1 VGEPAGAIQFP
12 AGGQLQLQ
20 EALLVRF
27 LRRRPSPAIVISSI
41 ALFMSLGGVGYAA
54 TQLPNN
60 SVGAAQLRNGS
71 VSFTKI
77 RPSAVG
83 NVRAN
88 VRQLQERIWKVCGT
102 NQVMFGANRNG
113 DPKCTN
119 SMPAQSGTTS
129 NTASIPATGTAATVA
144 SANLTSGNTYLGLAN
159 PTITVTPS
167 SSASGSETV
176 SVSCTLTVGQNT
188 NTRTLTIT
196 TPNQNTAASEALPLQ
211 LSGTGGI
218 ASVGCS
224 SKPVGTSSA
233 PTVSVTSAVNA
244 IQTQ

>member
-1 VGEPAGAIQFP
+1 M
-12 AGGQLQLQ
+12 
-20 EALLVRF
+20 RF

-54 TQLPNN
+54 TQLPPN
-60 SVGAAQLRNGS
+60 SVGTSQLRNGA

-77 RPSAVG
+77 QPGAVG

-102 NQVMFGANRNG
+102 NQVMFGAERNG

-119 SMPAQSGTTS
+119 SMPAQVGTTS
-129 NTASIPATGTAATVA
+129 NTAALPATNTSTAVAT
-144 SANLTSGNTYLGLAN
+144 ANLTSGTNYLGLAN
-159 PTITVTPS
+159 PMVTVTP
-167 SSASGSETV
+167 AKGATGSQTA
-176 SVSCTLTVGQNT
+176 SVSCTLTVGGNT
-188 NTRTLTIT
+188 STRNIT
-196 TPNQNTAASEALPLQ
+196 VSTPNGADAGSGALPLQ
-211 LSGTGGI
+211 LTGTGGTV
-218 ASVGCS
+218 AVSCAG
-224 SKPVGTSSA
+224 KPVGLATGQTA